1 MTKRASLPFFVLI
14 GCILCNLASAQAW
27 RGNDVEASV
36 SNRAN
41 TSSLVIECIRDGSI
55 FMRIQFRAYTNVRMN
70 EDAVLRIGA
79 RSFPVRV
86 GVSNDYISLS
96 DGPNS
101 GISAELIA
109 ALKGGGVLVAE
120 GPALRHLPEAQR
132 SFPLAGSA
140 KFIEEVQRDC
150 GR

>member
-1 MTKRASLPFFVLI
+1 MITRIRLLICVLLGSLTSD
-14 GCILCNLASAQAW
+14 LAVGQTW
-27 RGNDVEASV
+27 RGQDIEASV

-41 TSSLVIECIRDGSI
+41 TSSLVIECISNGSI
-55 FMRIQFRAYTNVRMN
+55 FLRIQFRAYTNIRMN

-79 RSFPVRV
+79 KKFPVRV
-86 GVSNDYISLS
+86 DVSSEHIFLS
-96 DGPNS
+96 DTPKT

-120 GPALRHLPEAQR
+120 GPAVRHLPEAQR
-132 SFPLAGSA
+132 SFPLDGGA
-140 KFIEEVQRDC
+140 KFIEEVQSGC

>member
-1 MTKRASLPFFVLI
+1 MKTRAWLPVLVLI
-14 GCILCNLASAQAW
+14 GCALCDFASAQAW
-27 RGNDVEASV
+27 RGSDVEASV

-55 FMRIQFRAYTNVRMN
+55 FMRIQFRVYTAVRMN

-79 RSFPVRV
+79 KSFPVRV
-86 GVSNDYISLS
+86 GVSNDYISLF
-96 DGPNS
+96 DGPGH

-109 ALKGGGVLVAE
+109 ALKGGGMLIAE

-132 SFPLAGSA
+132 SFPLDGSA
-140 KFIEEVQRDC
+140 KFIEEVQHDC